1 MSHLWFPVT
10 QDTLSKGA
18 NPGHWQGH
26 SAQALGEL
34 ASELSYDGVAKR
46 INSLPTPWSRAVQI
60 GQAITNSHYPTRGEL
75 LDELFGC
82 LAVVGLSGLYNL
94 NLRSDI
100 LNLEELCDDREPSVR
115 RFAASLR
122 ENKPEGSQSVLEELP
137 EGVSPWDS
145 LIVFTIHNDRTHQSQ
160 PIGFTSPSSILCPT
174 TQLRHEI
181 AGVAWSRGGRFSD
194 PTPHLSLRQHKQP
207 LANWLHQLHQDI
219 LNYKPAE
226 PEQKD
231 ALCGV
236 LKEFIG
242 RLKVNPSTAP
252 ETGKRI
258 PKVSNTRFRFLAH
271 AAAPVK
277 SEGNCCRVILKDKLA
292 GDRKPVILVDPH
304 MHRRLQKMAS
314 EIQLYG
320 PDTLETIG
328 GDAQSLRDRHKDIN
342 VVTPDDLFL
351 PNLTL
356 LPGGHALC
364 HSWLSEILT
373 ARLEVGDQEDTTPLL
388 PFSSRLQELFSSG
401 ELKEMV
407 RLAVDHSQG
416 CLVVELALKLEGFE
430 EKYRLER
437 SYPLKDATVLCS
449 IPVMAIWPSIPADH
463 WHQYW
468 IFSQMVDGL
477 SIDKTASWEGP
488 HLVESGGDQVRYF
501 CSTSFPDL
509 LNVSVNGEPGGLIPL
524 ESPEPIS
531 VTGERWNVGLDFGT
545 SFTNWAIWDE
555 NQAPRRLPLQS
566 ALWPVTVANDQVQRE
581 FLNRYFLPQEMYPA
595 DNNPPTSTSLS
606 VVGCDPKKL
615 DSKDIP
621 GLFHE
626 ARLHIPQPGETF
638 RSHLRTGFKWE
649 HPEFQEPFLQQLALM
664 ISAHAV
670 RAGVSKMTWS
680 LSYPTAFPTNTKRK
694 YERFWKNLTRETL
707 KNISEPLDHELRK
720 DRPLLSEAVAF
731 ACCLAED
738 SNNIFQHTACM
749 DIGGRTTDISLW
761 QKSRLIHQVSVPF
774 AGQHICTKILDFR
787 PEFASRLLGKSLTFM
802 QRSSGQTMES
812 NRLSLIDNYIRFES
826 EALLQN
832 TLPRRRSQKQSEKD
846 KTLEQFISLMALATG
861 GLYHYLGFVVRC
873 LYENKTL
880 ERESCV
886 SVYVGGNGG
895 KLLHWLDPTCQFNQ
909 DSQVNRWLSRIQ
921 ASAINLNDNEP
932 AEETRLSEKFKDE
945 VATGLVVNQPH
956 LSGLSDDDSKYK
968 PFSGESLHISG
979 YDFAA
984 EQPIDLSKFDHDE
997 PVESMKL
1004 LDLKELQ
1011 RYVRGMVKAMEGL
1024 RDDLQLDPV
1033 VQASDLEGVLGEK
1046 VLDRAQNLCDQ
1057 HLGDCKTPKTM
1068 GNFSVEPGFFLGLR
1082 ALVEVLADDWAAD
1095 RL

>member
-34 ASELSYDGVAKR
+34 ASELSYDGVATQ

-60 GQAITNSHYPTRGEL
+60 GQAITNPHYPTREKL

-100 LNLEELCDDREPSVR
+100 LNLEELCNDGEEPSVH

-137 EGVSPWDS
+137 EGASPWDS

-194 PTPHLSLRQHKQP
+194 PTPHLSLKQHKQP
-207 LANWLHQLHQDI
+207 LANWLHQLHQNI

-226 PEQKD
+226 SEQKD

-236 LKEFIG
+236 LKEFID

-252 ETGKRI
+252 ETGKII
-258 PKVSNTRFRFLAH
+258 PKVSNTSFRFLAH

-292 GDRKPVILVDPH
+292 GDRKPVILVDPD
-304 MHRRLQKMAS
+304 MPRQLQKMAS
-314 EIQLYG
+314 EIQLYKS
-320 PDTLETIG
+320 DTLETIG
-328 GDAQSLRDRHKDIN
+328 RDAQSLRDRHKDIN
-342 VVTPDDLFL
+342 VVTPNDLFL

-356 LPGGHALC
+356 LPEGALC
-364 HSWLSEILT
+364 HSWLPEILT
-373 ARLEVGDQEDTTPLL
+373 ARLEVEDQEDTTPLL
-388 PFSSRLQELFSSG
+388 PFSFRLQELFSSG

-407 RLAVDHSQG
+407 RLAVDHSKG

-430 EKYRLER
+430 EKYRLEH
-437 SYPLKDATVLCS
+437 SYLLKDATVRRS

-566 ALWPVTVANDQVQRE
+566 ALWPVTVANDLMQQGL
-581 FLNRYFLPQEMYPA
+581 LNRYFLPQKMYPE

-615 DSKDIP
+615 DSKDVP
-621 GLFHE
+621 PELFHE
-626 ARLHIPQPGETF
+626 ARLHIPQPGEAF
-638 RSHLRTGFKWE
+638 KSHLRTGFKWE
-649 HPEFQEPFLQQLALM
+649 HPEFQEPFLRQLALM
-664 ISAHAV
+664 ISAHAA

-680 LSYPTAFPTNTKRK
+680 LSYPTAFDRNTKLR
-694 YERFWKNLTRETL
+694 YESLWQRLTGETL
-707 KNISEPLDHELRK
+707 KNISGIDQELRQ

-731 ACCLAED
+731 ARCLAD
-738 SNNIFQHTACM
+738 KGNTFQFQHTACM

-761 QKSRLIHQVSVPF
+761 QDSSLIRQVSVPF
-774 AGQHICTKILDFR
+774 AGQHICTKILDCR
-787 PEFASRLLGKSLTFM
+787 REFTYSLFDKRLDFT
-802 QRSSGQTMES
+802 QISGEMMKS

-826 EALLQN
+826 EDLLKKLLKRRYRRQN
-832 TLPRRRSQKQSEKD
+832 KRD
-846 KTLEQFISLMALATG
+846 KILEQFISLMALATG

-880 ERESCV
+880 KRGSCV

-895 KLLHWLDPTCQFNQ
+895 KLLHWLDPICQFNQ

-921 ASAINLNDNEP
+921 AAAINLNDNEP
-932 AEETRLSEKFKDE
+932 AENTRLSEKFKDE
-945 VATGLVVNQPH
+945 VATGLVVNQLH
-956 LSGLSDDDSKYK
+956 LRGFSDGDLKDK
-968 PFSGESLHISG
+968 PFSGESLRING

-984 EQPIDLSKFDHDE
+984 EQPIDLSEFDNNE
-997 PVESMKL
+997 TVESMKL

-1033 VQASDLEGVLGEK
+1033 VQASDLEGPLGEK

-1057 HLGDCKTPKTM
+1057 HLGDRQGLKM